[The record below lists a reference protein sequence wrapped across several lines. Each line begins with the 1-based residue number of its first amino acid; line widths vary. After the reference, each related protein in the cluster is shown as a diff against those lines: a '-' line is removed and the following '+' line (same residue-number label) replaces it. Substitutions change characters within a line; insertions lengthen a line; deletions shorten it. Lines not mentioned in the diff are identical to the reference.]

1 MYFQISNVNESIQT
15 SATLYVDFPG
25 RMIQK
30 CVKLEA
36 FNWKK
41 NRRKSI
47 HPLEMLK
54 QQKLS
59 LYRTI
64 SEKKVWNILEKAMQL
79 ECVLGWR

>member
-1 MYFQISNVNESIQT
+1 MYFQTSNVNESIQT
-15 SATLYVDFPG
+15 SATLYVDLPG

-36 FNWKK
+36 FKK
-41 NRRKSI
+41 HQRKSI

-64 SEKKVWNILEKAMQL
+64 SEKKV
-79 ECVLGWR
+79 